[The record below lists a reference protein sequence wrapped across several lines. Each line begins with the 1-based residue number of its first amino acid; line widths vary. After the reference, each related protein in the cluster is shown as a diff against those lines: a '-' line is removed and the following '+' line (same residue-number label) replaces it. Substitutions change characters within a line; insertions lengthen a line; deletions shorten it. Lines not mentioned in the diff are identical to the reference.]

1 MLKKILVIDDEE
13 AVRKAFDYALRDT
26 DYEVDLAGGGREG
39 VEMALADDYDL
50 IYLDLRMPEMNGIA
64 VMREIRKVKPD
75 QLIYIV
81 TAFHR
86 EYFKDLVQVRED
98 GIDFELLSKPL
109 EREQI
114 ITITRAILD
123 GIQPEEGGE

>member
-1 MLKKILVIDDEE
+1 MPKKILVIDDEE
-13 AVRKAFDYALRDT
+13 AVRKAFEYALRDT
-26 DYEVDLAGGGREG
+26 DYEVDLAPGGREG
-39 VEMALADDYDL
+39 VKLALENDYDL

-64 VMREIRKVKPD
+64 VLREIRKVEPD
-75 QLIYIV
+75 QKIYIV

-86 EYFKDLVQVRED
+86 EYFKDLVGVRND

-109 EREQI
+109 ERDQI
-114 ITITRAILD
+114 ITITRAILN